1 MLSQPADLNAATDI
15 FTDALSRATDHQLS
29 IADLFGCAGQLDA
42 LGHKKLAADL
52 YKTWIAHNSSD
63 LLLHAAYFNYG
74 VALAAVDDRPGAI
87 MAFQECI
94 RLKPEFQQSYINLG
108 RVFEDCGQTG
118 EAVTQWLK
126 LAQNLGAINGESVAH
141 KLTALEQTA
150 RVLEAANN
158 DAPAEDALRQSL
170 DINPHQTKVLQ
181 HWVSLRQ
188 RQCKWPVVAEWDRVG
203 RSHLL
208 TGISSLSLQCFADDP
223 IFQLATAYHYA
234 RKSIG
239 MTPAMVHTP
248 AGRADRARLRI
259 GYVSSDLRE
268 HAVGFA
274 MTDVIEQHN
283 RENVEVFAYY
293 CGINRTDATQQ
304 RIMQAADHWVDISN
318 IDDDQAAAK
327 ISADGI
333 DILIDL
339 NGYTKDAR
347 TKVFA
352 RRPAPIAVNWFGFPG
367 TMGTPYHHYIIA
379 DAKIIPP
386 ENEIHFSEK
395 VLRLP
400 CYQPND
406 RKRVVAAQRPSRAD
420 VGLPENAF
428 VFCSLNGSQK
438 TTPRTF
444 RRWMMILGAVPDSVL
459 WLLSATNETNERLRQ
474 AAAASGIAPERIV
487 FAPKLPNPEHLA
499 RYPLADLFLDSS
511 PYGAHTTA
519 ADSLWMGV
527 PIVTFTGRTFA
538 ARVCASV
545 VRAAGLEELACP
557 TPEAYVAKAIEL
569 AHDREKFAAIKSKLV
584 EGRDSCLL
592 FDTPRL
598 VLALEDLYRQMWS
611 DFKRG
616 TLPVPDLRNLDIYQ
630 EVGLGLDLENIEALS
645 DDAYVQLYKEKIA
658 EWHRCYPVSPDGR
671 LWPETEQ
678 EGLPRVARLA
688 VA

>member
-1 MLSQPADLNAATDI
+1 
-15 FTDALSRATDHQLS
+15 
-29 IADLFGCAGQLDA
+29 
-42 LGHKKLAADL
+42 
-52 YKTWIAHNSSD
+52 
-63 LLLHAAYFNYG
+63 
-74 VALAAVDDRPGAI
+74 
-87 MAFQECI
+87 
-94 RLKPEFQQSYINLG
+94 
-108 RVFEDCGQTG
+108 
-118 EAVTQWLK
+118 
-126 LAQNLGAINGESVAH
+126 
-141 KLTALEQTA
+141 
-150 RVLEAANN
+150 
-158 DAPAEDALRQSL
+158 
-170 DINPHQTKVLQ
+170 
-181 HWVSLRQ
+181 
-188 RQCKWPVVAEWDRVG
+188 
-203 RSHLL
+203 
-208 TGISSLSLQCFADDP
+208 
-223 IFQLATAYHYA
+223 
-234 RKSIG
+234 
-239 MTPAMVHTP
+239 
-248 AGRADRARLRI
+248 
-259 GYVSSDLRE
+259 
-268 HAVGFA
+268 

-318 IDDDQAAAK
+318 LDDDQAAAK
-327 ISADGI
+327 ICADGI

-379 DAKIIPP
+379 DATIIPP
-386 ENEIHFSEK
+386 EDEMYFSEK

-420 VGLPENAF
+420 AGLPENAF
-428 VFCSLNGSQK
+428 VFCSMNGSQK
-438 TTPRTF
+438 TTARTF
-444 RRWMMILGAVPDSVL
+444 RRWMLILGAVPDSVL
-459 WLLSATNETNERLRQ
+459 WLLSATDETNERLRQ

-487 FAPKLPNPEHLA
+487 FAPKLPNPQHLA

-545 VRAAGLEELACP
+545 VSAAGLEELACP

-569 AHDREKFAAIKSKLV
+569 AHDREKFAAIKSKLI
-584 EGRDSCLL
+584 EGRDNYLL

-598 VLALEDLYRQMWS
+598 VVALEDLYRQMWS

-645 DDAYVQLYKEKIA
+645 DDAYSLLYKEKLT
-658 EWHRCYPVSPDGR
+658 EWHRCYPFAHDGL
-671 LWPETEQ
+671 LWPEIEK

>member
-1 MLSQPADLNAATDI
+1 MLPQPAELNAATDL
-15 FTDALSRATDHQLS
+15 FNDALNRAKNHQLS
-29 IADLFGCAGQLDA
+29 IADLIGCAAQLDS
-42 LGHKKLAADL
+42 LGQKRLSAEL
-52 YKTWIAHNSSD
+52 YKTWIAHNSGD
-63 LLLHAAYFNYG
+63 VLLHAAYFNYG
-74 VALAAVDDRPGAI
+74 VGLAAIGDRPGAI

-108 RVFEDCGQTG
+108 RVFEDSGQTG

-126 LAQNLGAINGESVAH
+126 LAQNLSAINGESVSH

-181 HWVSLRQ
+181 HWISLRQ
-188 RQCKWPVVAEWDRVG
+188 RQCKWPVLAEWERVS
-203 RSHLL
+203 RKHLL
-208 TGISSLSLQCFADDP
+208 TGISSLSLQCLADDP
-223 IFQLATAYHYA
+223 VFQLATAYQYGK
-234 RKSIG
+234 KSIG
-239 MTPAMVHTP
+239 MPPAMAHTQ
-248 AGRADRARLRI
+248 AGRADRTRLRI

-274 MTDVIEQHN
+274 MTDVFEQHN

-304 RIMQAADHWVDISN
+304 RIMQAADHWIDIN
-318 IDDDQAAAK
+318 ALDDDQAAAR
-327 ISADGI
+327 ICADGI
-333 DILIDL
+333 DILVDL

-347 TKVFA
+347 NKVFA

-379 DAKIIPP
+379 DATIIPP
-386 ENEIHFSEK
+386 EEEMYFSEK
-395 VLRLP
+395 VLRLA

-420 VGLPENAF
+420 AGLPENAF
-428 VFCSLNGSQK
+428 VFCSMNGSQK

-459 WLLSATNETNERLRQ
+459 WLLTATDETNERLRQ

-487 FAPKLPNPEHLA
+487 FAPKLPNPQHLA

-545 VRAAGLEELACP
+545 VSAAGLEELACP

-569 AHDREKFAAIKSKLV
+569 AHDREKFAAIKSKLAA
-584 EGRDSCLL
+584 GRDSCLL

-598 VLALEDLYRQMWS
+598 VAALEGLYRQMWS

-645 DDAYVQLYKEKIA
+645 DDAYRQLYREKLA
-658 EWHRCYPVSPDGR
+658 EWHRCYPISHDGR
-671 LWPETEQ
+671 LWPEIET
-678 EGLPRVARLA
+678 EGLPRAARLA

>member
-274 MTDVIEQHN
+274 MTDVMMLSSSTIVKMSRSSRITAASIEPTRRSSGSCRRPIIGSISATSTMIRLLQ
-283 RENVEVFAYY
+283 RFPPTESIFSS
-293 CGINRTDATQQ
+293 TSTATQK
-304 RIMQAADHWVDISN
+304 M
-318 IDDDQAAAK
+318 
-327 ISADGI
+327 
-333 DILIDL
+333 
-339 NGYTKDAR
+339 
-347 TKVFA
+347 
-352 RRPAPIAVNWFGFPG
+352 
-367 TMGTPYHHYIIA
+367 
-379 DAKIIPP
+379 
-386 ENEIHFSEK
+386 
-395 VLRLP
+395 
-400 CYQPND
+400 
-406 RKRVVAAQRPSRAD
+406 RVPRYSR
-420 VGLPENAF
+420 
-428 VFCSLNGSQK
+428 
-438 TTPRTF
+438 
-444 RRWMMILGAVPDSVL
+444 
-459 WLLSATNETNERLRQ
+459 
-474 AAAASGIAPERIV
+474 
-487 FAPKLPNPEHLA
+487 
-499 RYPLADLFLDSS
+499 
-511 PYGAHTTA
+511 
-519 ADSLWMGV
+519 
-527 PIVTFTGRTFA
+527 
-538 ARVCASV
+538 
-545 VRAAGLEELACP
+545 
-557 TPEAYVAKAIEL
+557 
-569 AHDREKFAAIKSKLV
+569 
-584 EGRDSCLL
+584 
-592 FDTPRL
+592 
-598 VLALEDLYRQMWS
+598 
-611 DFKRG
+611 
-616 TLPVPDLRNLDIYQ
+616 
-630 EVGLGLDLENIEALS
+630 
-645 DDAYVQLYKEKIA
+645 
-658 EWHRCYPVSPDGR
+658 DGR
-671 LWPETEQ
+671 
-678 EGLPRVARLA
+678 PRSR
-688 VA
+688 